1 MTTRKHDNNT
11 ERGRKDGSRARR
23 PFFARSRCEVFSNT
37 SHLSQF
43 DNSNL
48 YTKQILYYI
57 FITTCIILTPIG
69 YAMNREYALEL
80 IESRV
85 DQYMNIPSEL
95 HRGFA
100 MGLARFALESN
111 LITADEYITYC
122 DRMNEV
128 SYNAK

>member
-1 MTTRKHDNNT
+1 
-11 ERGRKDGSRARR
+11 
-23 PFFARSRCEVFSNT
+23 
-37 SHLSQF
+37 
-43 DNSNL
+43 
-48 YTKQILYYI
+48 
-57 FITTCIILTPIG
+57 
-69 YAMNREYALEL
+69 MNREYALEL

-128 SYNAK
+128 SYNAKMNTFEEIAQALSPIVEHSKTINLWRYDLGARPSPALLDEISDSLEDALWILKSAIAAEKKNG

>member
-1 MTTRKHDNNT
+1 M
-11 ERGRKDGSRARR
+11 RGRNGAELRR
-23 PFFARSRCEVFSNT
+23 KERNAQRTARSQCEVFSNT

-48 YTKQILYYI
+48 YTRQFLYSI
-57 FITTCIILTPIG
+57 FITTCITLTPIG

-122 DRMNEV
+122 DRMN
-128 SYNAK
+128 NAGGDNA

>member
-1 MTTRKHDNNT
+1 
-11 ERGRKDGSRARR
+11 
-23 PFFARSRCEVFSNT
+23 
-37 SHLSQF
+37 
-43 DNSNL
+43 
-48 YTKQILYYI
+48 
-57 FITTCIILTPIG
+57 
-69 YAMNREYALEL
+69 MNREYALEL

-128 SYNAK
+128 SYNAKMNTFDEIAQALSPIVEHSKTINLWRYDLGARPSPALLHEISDSLEDALLVLKSAIAAEKENA

>member
-1 MTTRKHDNNT
+1 
-11 ERGRKDGSRARR
+11 
-23 PFFARSRCEVFSNT
+23 
-37 SHLSQF
+37 
-43 DNSNL
+43 
-48 YTKQILYYI
+48 
-57 FITTCIILTPIG
+57 
-69 YAMNREYALEL
+69 MNREYALEL

-122 DRMNEV
+122 DRMN
-128 SYNAK
+128 NAGDDNAQPNQ

>member
-1 MTTRKHDNNT
+1 
-11 ERGRKDGSRARR
+11 
-23 PFFARSRCEVFSNT
+23 
-37 SHLSQF
+37 
-43 DNSNL
+43 
-48 YTKQILYYI
+48 
-57 FITTCIILTPIG
+57 
-69 YAMNREYALEL
+69 MNREYALEL

-122 DRMNEV
+122 DRMNTFEEIAQALSPIV
-128 SYNAK
+128 EHSKTIDLWRYDLGARPSPALLDEISDSLEDALWVLKSAIAAEKKNA